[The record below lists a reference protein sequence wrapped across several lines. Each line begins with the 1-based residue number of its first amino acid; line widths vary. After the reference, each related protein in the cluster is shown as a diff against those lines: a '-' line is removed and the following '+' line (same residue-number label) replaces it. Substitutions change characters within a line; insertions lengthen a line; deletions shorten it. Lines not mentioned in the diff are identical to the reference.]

1 MSGSYKLKF
10 SADKVDTMI
19 IQAISL
25 LDELDK
31 KINIYAMRV
40 KEWYSWHFP
49 ELKDIVKDNTL
60 YARVVKLIQSRKFLE
75 DDSCVSAL
83 QQVVLDEDVA
93 RDIMNAGRASM
104 GQELNQMDL
113 VSVNLFADK

>member
-1 MSGSYKLKF
+1 MRGGLLTQIDKDLNTF
-10 SADKVDTMI
+10 S
-19 IQAISL
+19 
-25 LDELDK
+25 
-31 KINIYAMRV
+31 MRV

-83 QQVVLDEDVA
+83 QQVA

>member
-31 KINIYAMRV
+31 EINIYAMRV
-40 KEWYSWHFP
+40 KEWYGWHFP
-49 ELKDIVKDNTL
+49 EMQKI
-60 YARVVKLIQSRKFLE
+60 
-75 DDSCVSAL
+75 
-83 QQVVLDEDVA
+83 VLDNIQYAKVILKMGFRKNAHDLDFSDILEESRFHCPLSRRRGGRDEED
-93 RDIMNAGRASM
+93 RF
-104 GQELNQMDL
+104 DL
-113 VSVNLFADK
+113 HGNGHQ